1 MKDSAVRELL
11 ANFLTSEDAHAGF
24 DAAVADIPEQQ
35 RGTRSGAHSPWELVE
50 HMRIAQHDIL
60 DFSRNRN
67 YREMEWPQE
76 YWPPNP
82 APPSTAAWD
91 DSLAAFRRDREALR
105 QMALDSSLDLTEKIP
120 HGTGQTYLREL
131 LIAGDHTA
139 YHVGQLVL
147 MRKSL
152 GIWK

>member
-1 MKDSAVRELL
+1 MRDSAVRELL

-67 YREMEWPQE
+67 YREMEW
-76 YWPPNP
+76 
-82 APPSTAAWD
+82 AAGV
-91 DSLAAFRRDREALR
+91 LAAKPGAAFDRGMGR
-105 QMALDSSLDLTEKIP
+105 QPGRVPTRP
-120 HGTGQTYLREL
+120 
-131 LIAGDHTA
+131 
-139 YHVGQLVL
+139 
-147 MRKSL
+147 
-152 GIWK
+152 

>member
-1 MKDSAVRELL
+1 MARRLGANRARARKTHLLDRLAPRRWGVTQALGEFRGHGAVRRFTARTECFMRDSAVRELL

-82 APPSTAAWD
+82 APPSTAACD
-91 DSLAAFRRDREALR
+91 DGLARSHE
-105 QMALDSSLDLTEKIP
+105 T
-120 HGTGQTYLREL
+120 
-131 LIAGDHTA
+131 
-139 YHVGQLVL
+139 V
-147 MRKSL
+147 
-152 GIWK
+152 